1 MNLIHEKRFLKMSI
15 IAKFQG
21 LEFKEKFL
29 KCPMCCAV
37 LSHTVMSDSVTPWTV
52 AHQAPLSMGIV
63 QASIQEWV
71 DMPSF
76 RGSFQPRD

>member
-37 LSHTVMSDSVTPWTV
+37 LSHAVMSDS
-52 AHQAPLSMGIV
+52 L
-63 QASIQEWV
+63 
-71 DMPSF
+71 
-76 RGSFQPRD
+76 